1 MILFIL
7 VCLTSLV
14 LVFYEDE
21 EPYDEEIFIKKCI

>member
-14 LVFYEDE
+14 VFYEDE